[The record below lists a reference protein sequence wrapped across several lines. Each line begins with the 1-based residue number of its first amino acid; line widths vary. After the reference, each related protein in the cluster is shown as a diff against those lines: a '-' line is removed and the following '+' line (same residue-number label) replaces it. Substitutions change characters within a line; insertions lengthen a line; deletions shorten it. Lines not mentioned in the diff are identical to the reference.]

1 MNSHQQEITAI
12 IQDYP
17 AVANKAIVDFA
28 NGIDIV
34 NDHVRVQ
41 KTRTGLGSRIMDS
54 LTGDG
59 AKRQNAI
66 NENLANGLETA
77 LDWLTELSN
86 HVADSYRAIALVND
100 RVNHLQYQVAEVAEY
115 AVDTRQQFEAFAQY
129 TEKRLET
136 IDSRLNANEH
146 REQVLNR
153 WRVGEFSALSPYAQ
167 CHLVLQLLH
176 WGDWG
181 NWYYRQNASEQGNMV
196 KDLRNACMI
205 ALAES
210 QKVGVQERID
220 INRWVFLPNKE
231 SELIQVNQ
239 YLGDKATVDS
249 QPYIYTASQRYEALP
264 RHFPYRSN
272 AERLV
277 EPLLREVINH
287 V

>member
-1 MNSHQQEITAI
+1 MSSNQQEITAI
-12 IQDYP
+12 IQNYP

-41 KTRTGLGSRIMDS
+41 KTRTGLYSRIMDS

-115 AVDTRQQFEAFAQY
+115 AVDTRQQFEAFTQY
-129 TEKRLET
+129 TEQRLQT
-136 IDSRLNANEH
+136 IYSRLNAIEH
-146 REQVLNR
+146 RERVFNR
-153 WRVGEFSALSPYAQ
+153 WKVGEFSALSPYAQ

-181 NWYYRQNASEQGNMV
+181 NWYYRQNISEQDNLV
-196 KDLRNACMI
+196 KDLRNACI
-205 ALAES
+205 NALKES
-210 QKVGVQERID
+210 QKVGVLERID
-220 INRWVFLPNKE
+220 INRWVFLPNKK

-239 YLGDKATVDS
+239 YLGDKATIDS
-249 QPYIYTASQRYEALP
+249 QPYIYTASQRYETLP
-264 RHFPYRSN
+264 LHFPYRAN
-272 AERLV
+272 VERLV
-277 EPLLREVINH
+277 EPLLREVIDH